1 MGVSDSQ
8 ESGMSTRFPW
18 FSKHTLDFP
27 PFVVKISHTQEVK
40 LNVLENDINSK
51 TTKQWRENTMYSN
64 IKLSLY

>member
-18 FSKHTLDFP
+18 FSKCTLDFP

-40 LNVLENDINSK
+40 SMCLRTIKTVKQQSSGDI
-51 TTKQWRENTMYSN
+51 EYSVF
-64 IKLSLY
+64 